1 MEDQRALLDSLMG
14 QHRNAPLDADIKKL
28 DWRDHEVCKY
38 YLCGFCPHDLFINTK
53 SDLGPCAKV
62 HDDLCRR
69 QYQKSLEGKE
79 SSSTKDRYERR
90 FLMFLQD
97 IIYLLDRKIQRAKVR
112 ITNEQ
117 NADPQLSESQREKIR
132 AIEDRINALTKEM
145 EDLGNQGKVEDAQK
159 VLKVVEGLE
168 IEKQMTSNPQYMTNK
183 KLNICD
189 VCGAFLVENDTAE
202 RVRNHLEGKT
212 HQGYAQ
218 IREKIEDLLVR
229 KKEREEKEKAEGK
242 KEGKE
247 KEGGDEEDKEKE
259 PKEEGETS
267 GKEKKRERSRSR
279 DRRSRRR
286 RSRSRERR
294 RSDRSRRY
302 RDSGRRRRSRSRH

>member
-1 MEDQRALLDSLMG
+1 
-14 QHRNAPLDADIKKL
+14 
-28 DWRDHEVCKY
+28 
-38 YLCGFCPHDLFINTK
+38 
-53 SDLGPCAKV
+53 
-62 HDDLCRR
+62 
-69 QYQKSLEGKE
+69 
-79 SSSTKDRYERR
+79 
-90 FLMFLQD
+90 
-97 IIYLLDRKIQRAKVR
+97 
-112 ITNEQ
+112 
-117 NADPQLSESQREKIR
+117 
-132 AIEDRINALTKEM
+132 M

-229 KKEREEKEKAEGK
+229 KRKERKRRKRRERRKERKRK
-242 KEGKE
+242 VVTRRTKRRNR
-247 KEGGDEEDKEKE
+247 
-259 PKEEGETS
+259 KEEGETS